1 MGGTFLQNIAL
12 AWLVLELTNSGR
24 TVGIVAAAQFLPPLL
39 FGAWAGTVAD
49 RVDNRKAVLALQVL
63 LGAQATA
70 LAVLVFTHR
79 IALWS
84 IIALALVQGF
94 AAAFD
99 PPVRQGLMTEL
110 VGDDEIT
117 SAIATNSALA
127 HFGGIVGPML
137 AALLISTVGTSWC
150 FAVNAVSYVLMFWAI
165 HSIRPSEMVRRA
177 KAPQGPGALRAGFGY
192 IRSRPDVLV
201 LLALLGIAS
210 LFASRIDVI
219 IPLLATTGLRGGS
232 TMFSTMSV
240 ARGLGA
246 LTSSVYVAG
255 RRRPPTLGLVRAAGL
270 GMAGSLILAAIPFEP
285 LALRRVIVVIALYG
299 VGAGM
304 MLSIVVTLTMTQL
317 LVDPSYRGRAVAI
330 WFLVMNAGTVVG
342 SPLTGWVSE
351 RFGTSTALTLG
362 SVSMVLVFAVAT
374 RAIHSQQRR

>member
-24 TVGIVAAAQFLPPLL
+24 TVGIVAAAQLLPPLL

-70 LAVLVFTHR
+70 LAMLVFTHR

-84 IIALALVQGF
+84 IIALALVQGL

-110 VGDDEIT
+110 VGDDAIT

-127 HFGGIVGPML
+127 HFGGIVGPMI
-137 AALLISTVGTSWC
+137 AAFLISTVGTSWC
-150 FAVNAVSYVLMFWAI
+150 FAVNAASCVLMFWAI
-165 HSIRPSEMVRRA
+165 NSIRPSEMVRRA
-177 KAPQGPGALRAGFGY
+177 KAPQGPGALRAGFAY
-192 IRSRPDVLV
+192 IRACPDVMV

-219 IPLLATTGLRGGS
+219 IPLLATTGLHGGS

-246 LTSSVYVAG
+246 LTSSLYVAG

-270 GMAGSLILAAIPFEP
+270 GLAISLVIAAIPFEP

-299 VGAGM
+299 VGVGM

-317 LVDPSYRGRAVAI
+317 LVEPSYRGRAVAI

-342 SPLTGWVSE
+342 SPLTGWISE
-351 RFGTSTALTLG
+351 RFGTSAALTCG
-362 SVSMVLVFAVAT
+362 AISMVLVFAVAS
-374 RAIHSQQRR
+374 RAIRRQSQ